1 MNRRPTIASD
11 EYARRR
17 RALMRAVG
25 DDAVVL
31 VPAASVCY
39 RNGDAAYP
47 YRQNSDFLY
56 LTGFEEPDALLMLAP
71 GRSAAEQILFCRDR
85 DARAERYDG
94 ARLGPERAAQCLA
107 LDDAFPIGD
116 ADEIVPGLLEG
127 RKRVYFSLGASPEF
141 DRRVMDWVAEVCS
154 RIGADGHP
162 QHEFVD
168 IGHLLHDARLVK
180 SAAEQRMMREAARVS
195 ADAHRRAM
203 ERVCDGM
210 NEGVVEAE
218 LFLAFREGGAR
229 AAAYESIVAG
239 GERACTMHY
248 VRNDA
253 PLRDGELVLIDAG
266 CEYGGYAADI
276 TRTFPVSGV
285 FGPSQRE
292 LYDLVL
298 AAQQAAID
306 AVRPGA
312 SFNAPHEAANRVLT
326 QGLVDLGVL
335 EGELEALVEA
345 EASRPWTV
353 HKSSHWLGL
362 DVHDVG
368 DYRLG
373 DAWRD
378 LAPGMVLTIEP
389 GLYFHADLES
399 VPERFAGIGIRIE
412 DDVLVTEDGCEILTA
427 GVPKDPDEIETLMA
441 EARGQTRLP
450 FGAYA

>member
-1 MNRRPTIASD
+1 MTRRPKIASG

-31 VPAASVCY
+31 VPAAPISY

-56 LTGFEEPDALLMLAP
+56 LTGFEEPEALLVLAP
-71 GRSAAEQILFCRDR
+71 GRPAAEQILFCRDR

-116 ADEIVPGLLEG
+116 VDEIVPWLLEG
-127 RKRVYFSLGASPEF
+127 RQRIYFSLGADPEF
-141 DRRVMDWVAEVCS
+141 DRRVMDWVAELCA
-154 RIGADGHP
+154 RIGADGDP
-162 QHEFVD
+162 PHEFVD
-168 IGHLLHDARLVK
+168 FGHLLHDARLVK

-195 ADAHRRAM
+195 ADAHCRAM
-203 ERVCDGM
+203 RRVHDGM
-210 NEGVVEAE
+210 NEGVLEAE

-253 PLRDGELVLIDAG
+253 LLRDGELVLVDAG

-276 TRTFPVSGV
+276 TRTFPVSGI

-326 QGLVDLGVL
+326 RGLLDLGLL
-335 EGELEALVEA
+335 EGELDALVEA

-389 GLYFHADLES
+389 GLYFHADLDS
-399 VPERFAGIGIRIE
+399 VPERYAGIGIRIE

-427 GVPKDPDEIETLMA
+427 GVPRDPDEIEALMA

-450 FGAYA
+450 FGAHA